1 MRTEPVYDHV
11 AVVNGVPT
19 VFASVE
25 YPVDEP
31 PEELVIGGVRYVR
44 ADDDER

>member
-11 AVVNGVPT
+11 AVVNGVSY

-44 ADDDER
+44 ADDDEK

>member
-1 MRTEPVYDHV
+1 MRDEPVYDHV
-11 AVVNGVPT
+11 AVVNGVRT

-25 YPVDEP
+25 YPVEEP

-44 ADDDER
+44 ADDDEQ